1 MKNFGLA
8 ALIAFGFGLS
18 ACATVD
24 TASRNAPIELSQINA
39 PAVQPV
45 QQLVAVEDYNIK
57 VSRQLRVSEANVY
70 YPLGDIVWRGEP
82 IGDRHAQVARI
93 FQSSVEHVKAENA
106 EGALPVIVDIDVK
119 RFHGMTEK
127 TRYTVGGVHSITFD
141 MTVRNPLTGAV
152 LVPTR
157 EVSADLRG
165 YGGSRAIQAEH
176 QGMTQKVRIT
186 RHLANILQQE
196 LAAPGSAGT
205 EITELVDGLETNF
218 APVGEDAV
226 RL

>member
-24 TASRNAPIELSQINA
+24 TASRNAPIDLSQIDA

-45 QQLVAVEDYNIK
+45 VQLVAVEDYNIT
-57 VSRQLRVSEANVY
+57 VSRKLRVSEANVY
-70 YPLGDIVWRGEP
+70 YPLGDIVWRGDA

-93 FQSSVEHVKAENA
+93 FQTSVERVQAENA

-119 RFHGMTEK
+119 RFHALTEK
-127 TRYTVGGVHSITFD
+127 TRYTIGGVHSITFD
-141 MTVRNPLTGAV
+141 LSVRNPLTGEEI
-152 LVPTR
+152 VPTR
-157 EVSADLRG
+157 EVQADLRA

-176 QGMTQKVRIT
+176 QGMGQKVRIT
-186 RHLANILQQE
+186 QHLANIIQKE
-196 LAAPGSAGT
+196 LATPGSAGT
-205 EITELVDGLETNF
+205 AVTELVDGLETNF
-218 APVGEDAV
+218 APADQEAV

>member
-24 TASRNAPIELSQINA
+24 TASRNAPIDLPQLAA
-39 PAVQPV
+39 PVTQSV
-45 QQLVAVEDYNIK
+45 TVADYNIK
-57 VSRQLRVSEANVY
+57 VSRELRVSEANVY

-93 FQSSVEHVKAENA
+93 FQSSVQRVQADTVD
-106 EGALPVIVDIDVK
+106 GALPVIVDIDVK

-141 MTVRNPLTGAV
+141 MTVRNPTTGAI
-152 LVPTR
+152 LVPPR
-157 EVSADLRG
+157 EISADLRG
-165 YGGSRAIQAEH
+165 FGGSKAIQAEH
-176 QGMTQKVRIT
+176 QGRGQKVRIT
-186 RHLANILQQE
+186 RHLANVIQQE
-196 LAAPGSAGT
+196 LTQPGSVQSQ
-205 EITELVDGLETNF
+205 ITELVNGLEVNIVP
-218 APVGEDAV
+218 AGEDAV